1 MSVVRFLPSVCAC
14 GEPGYLKADLAEPAD
29 DFEPPHQDWRF
40 HVVPNAAPVEP
51 PARSERVAIHEAGH
65 AVMAHVLGKSVAA
78 ITIEGQPHVAHAD
91 TTNNDPATT
100 AMIALAGDHAERL
113 LLQRLEYRPESL
125 DVVATFEAVRK
136 LEFGGC
142 DRCTTALNVLGICGV
157 KADDSVLLAAYRD
170 VEART
175 ISILREPRTNAAIRS
190 LGAVLMRVG
199 EICGTEAHKII
210 EAAGVQFG
218 SRQTTERKVHA

>member
-14 GEPGYLKADLAEPAD
+14 GAPGYLKADLVEPAD
-29 DFEPPHQDWRF
+29 VLEPPQRDWRF

-51 PARSERVAIHEAGH
+51 PVRSDRVAFHECGH
-65 AVMAHVLGKSVAA
+65 AVVAHVLGRSVAA
-78 ITIEGQPHVAHAD
+78 VTIEGQPHVAYGD
-91 TTNNDPATT
+91 VVNNDAATT

-113 LLQRLEYRPESL
+113 FLHRLEYRPENH
-125 DVVATFEAVRK
+125 DVIASFEAVRK

-142 DRCTTALNVLGICGV
+142 DRCITALAMFGICGSN
-157 KADDSVLLAAYRD
+157 ADDSALLAAYRD

-175 ISILREPRTNAAIRS
+175 INILREPRTKAAIRS

-199 EICGTEAHKII
+199 EICGTEAHNMI

-218 SRQTTERKVHA
+218 SRLATERKFHA